1 MYAGLK
7 IKNKTIFFQYIGCI
21 LKYLQNK
28 LQAHSIAVG
37 PNFFLQQIFL
47 IFIYKIKELVLPFIR
62 GGGRKTESENKEIN
76 NKIEVTCIYKP
87 QPPPKQTQ

>member
-1 MYAGLK
+1 MYFEVLAE
-7 IKNKTIFFQYIGCI
+7 
-21 LKYLQNK
+21 K

-47 IFIYKIKELVLPFIR
+47 IFIYKIKELVLPFM
-62 GGGRKTESENKEIN
+62 GGGRETESENKEIN

-87 QPPPKQTQ
+87 QPPPNQTQ